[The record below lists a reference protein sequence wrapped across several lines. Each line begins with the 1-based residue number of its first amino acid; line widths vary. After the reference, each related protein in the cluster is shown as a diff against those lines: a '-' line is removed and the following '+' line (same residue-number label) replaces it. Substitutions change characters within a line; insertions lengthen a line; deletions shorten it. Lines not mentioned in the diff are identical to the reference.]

1 MIRVT
6 SSTSAVVAILMADSL
21 AKMPFTRE
29 TVRHPLVVRRAVVSA
44 VRRIVPSIVRVTLSG
59 PELTGFASLGPADHL
74 KLFLPDPS
82 TGELTVPEVGDDGMR
97 RPAGAGTIISRDY
110 TPLGV
115 HVDPEGG
122 TTLDLD
128 FVLHGDEGPA
138 SAWAAQAAAGQQ
150 LGVGGPRG
158 SRLAPTGIGRLLV
171 IADETAL
178 PATRRWLGLV
188 PASVPVTALFDVADE
203 SVTPYFEGA
212 DARVDAEWL
221 FREDGPGQLEE
232 SLRSLGR
239 IDDETFV
246 FLAGEATAL
255 IPLRRYLRRELGLP
269 AEQVSASGYWKR
281 GIVNLDHHAPLDP
294 SDPD

>member
-1 MIRVT
+1 
-6 SSTSAVVAILMADSL
+6 MADSL
-21 AKMPFTRE
+21 AKMSFTRE
-29 TVRHPLVVRRAVVSA
+29 TVRHPMALRRATVSA
-44 VRRIVPSIVRVTLSG
+44 VRHVVPPIVRVTLSG
-59 PELTGFASLGPADHL
+59 PELSGFASLGPADHI
-74 KLFLPDPS
+74 KLFLPDPA
-82 TGELTVPEVGDDGMR
+82 TGELTVPELGDDGMR

-138 SAWAAQAAAGQQ
+138 SAWAAQASVGQE
-150 LGVGGPRG
+150 LGLGGPRG
-158 SRLAPTGIGRLLV
+158 SRLAPTDLGRLV
-171 IADETAL
+171 IVADETAL
-178 PATRRWLGLV
+178 PTARRWLGLV
-188 PASVPVTALFDVADE
+188 PQAVPVIALFDVADE
-203 SVTPYFEGA
+203 SVVDYFEGGA
-212 DARVDAEWL
+212 ARVDAEWL

-246 FLAGEATAL
+246 FMAGEATTL